1 MAASVALRL
10 EPGPLHGVRAMQL
23 AAAALLLGAWQALAV
38 SGLLF
43 RDVVPPLPMIGA
55 ALLHTLADPA
65 FWRNLGI
72 SAGEFALAMAIGG
85 LAGIGVGL
93 ALGANRFLG
102 RAYERWVYWLAPTPK
117 IIFFPVLLMLFG
129 AGPASKVAMGA
140 VSSFFPL
147 AISVAAGV
155 RGIDR
160 VLVRVGVSF
169 GANPL
174 QMMTK
179 IYLPAIRHALL
190 NGLRLSFGITAT
202 GVLLAETKLSR
213 GGIGFMI
220 DDAYRRFDMPQMYAL
235 LVLVVLLI
243 AVLNAALARLGN
255 QKYIG
260 QKQTG
265 RK

>member
-1 MAASVALRL
+1 MAAAVALSQELRRQ
-10 EPGPLHGVRAMQL
+10 PSIRATQL
-23 AAAALLLGAWQALAV
+23 AAAALLLAAWQGLAV

-43 RDVVPPLPMIGA
+43 RDVVPTLPMIGG
-55 ALLHTLADPA
+55 ALLRTLADPA

-72 SAGEFALAMAIGG
+72 SAGEFGLAMAIGG

-129 AGPASKVAMGA
+129 AGPSSKVAMGA
-140 VSSFFPL
+140 ISGFFPL

-160 VLVRVGVSF
+160 VLIRVGVSF

-174 QMMTK
+174 QMMSK

-190 NGLRLSFGITAT
+190 NGLRLSFGIAAT

-235 LVLVVLLI
+235 LILVVLLI
-243 AVLNAALARLGN
+243 AALNAGLARLGS
-255 QKYIG
+255 QKYVG
-260 QKQTG
+260 QKHVG
-265 RK
+265 